1 MADALSIRGI
11 KKSYGARET
20 SVPVLRGVDLTVAK
34 GEFTAILGPSG
45 SGKSTLLN
53 ILGLMD
59 RPDEGELLLGGVNAV
74 NLHDDARARLRNEML
89 GFVFQFDSLLPEF
102 TIFENIL
109 MPARISRARGIVT
122 APLAQAE
129 ARAASLLDSLGIAK
143 LRDRFP
149 SQTSGGERQ
158 RAAIARALANSPA
171 VILADEPTGNLD
183 RANGGKVFEDMRRM
197 AREQGVAVVLGPGVN
212 IKRSPL
218 CGRNFEYLSEDPLL
232 TGHLGAALVEGLQSQ
247 HVGASVKHF
256 AANNQ
261 ETDRFSGEERDR
273 MMGAPRSVRSTS
285 MIMARTRSPERA

>member
-1 MADALSIRGI
+1 MADAVQVRGV
-11 KKSYGARET
+11 KKSYGTGDAA
-20 SVPVLRGVDLTVAK
+20 VPVLRGVDLTVAK

-59 RPDEGELLLGGVNAV
+59 RPDEGELLLGGVNAAD
-74 NLHDDARARLRNEML
+74 LHDDARARLRNEML

-102 TIFENIL
+102 TILENIM

-122 APLAQAE
+122 EPLAKAQVRAE
-129 ARAASLLDSLGIAK
+129 SLLDSLGISK

-183 RANGGKVFEDMRRM
+183 RANGAKVFEDMRRM
-197 AREQGVAVVLGPGVN
+197 AREHGVAVVLVTHDETEAKTADRVLRMDDG
-212 IKRSPL
+212 
-218 CGRNFEYLSEDPLL
+218 YL
-232 TGHLGAALVEGLQSQ
+232 
-247 HVGASVKHF
+247 
-256 AANNQ
+256 
-261 ETDRFSGEERDR
+261 R
-273 MMGAPRSVRSTS
+273 
-285 MIMARTRSPERA
+285 

>member
-1 MADALSIRGI
+1 MADAVSIRGV
-11 KKSYGARET
+11 KKSYGTGET
-20 SVPVLRGVDLTVAK
+20 AVPVLRGVDLTVAK

-59 RPDEGELLLGGVNAV
+59 RPDEGELLLGGVNAAD
-74 NLHDDARARLRNEML
+74 LDDDARARLRNEML

-102 TIFENIL
+102 TILENIM
-109 MPARISRARGIVT
+109 MPARISRARGIVA
-122 APLAQAE
+122 APLAEAQVRAE
-129 ARAASLLDSLGIAK
+129 ALLDSLGIAK

-197 AREQGVAVVLGPGVN
+197 AREQGVAVVLVTHDETEA
-212 IKRSPL
+212 KTADRVL
-218 CGRNFEYLSEDPLL
+218 RMDD
-232 TGHLGAALVEGLQSQ
+232 GHL
-247 HVGASVKHF
+247 
-256 AANNQ
+256 
-261 ETDRFSGEERDR
+261 R
-273 MMGAPRSVRSTS
+273 
-285 MIMARTRSPERA
+285 